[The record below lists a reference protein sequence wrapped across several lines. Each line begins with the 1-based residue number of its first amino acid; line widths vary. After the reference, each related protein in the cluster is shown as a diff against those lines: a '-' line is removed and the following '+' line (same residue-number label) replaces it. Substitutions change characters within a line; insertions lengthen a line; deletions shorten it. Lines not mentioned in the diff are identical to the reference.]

1 MVLVSGFHNAGLSV
15 VTYPVLLVGCWLWP
29 LIKYIQRNDEKVR
42 KEIDGF
48 EEYCGIRMDK
58 LSMIVLPLPSNR
70 LQSDTSVPQ
79 SVSENS
85 SRLTDATMTDASSE
99 THPRFPQEE
108 FMPQAISDIQPST
121 PTASSIAV
129 AVPNSSTA
137 LHQLPM
143 LQTQTSLPSLKSSGL
158 LDWSSRTLLGNVG
171 HTALHHGLPQLSIGG
186 ADSNAYATGLG
197 TSSTTPTTTGISGIP
212 VPGKSPSVSTEGLKS
227 PSSPTAASSSQG
239 RSGLSWMM
247 NE

>member
-1 MVLVSGFHNAGLSV
+1 MVLVSDFHNAGLSV

-58 LSMIVLPLPSNR
+58 LSITVLPLPSNR
-70 LQSDTSVPQ
+70 PQSDTSVPQ
-79 SVSENS
+79 SVLENL
-85 SRLTDATMTDASSE
+85 SRLTDATLIDASSE
-99 THPRFPQEE
+99 THLRFPQEE
-108 FMPQAISDIQPST
+108 FMPQAMSDIQPST
-121 PTASSIAV
+121 PTASSVAV
-129 AVPNSSTA
+129 PVPNSSTA
-137 LHQLPM
+137 VHQLPM

-158 LDWSSRTLLGNVG
+158 LDWSSRTLPGHAG

-197 TSSTTPTTTGISGIP
+197 TLGTTPTTTAISGIP
-212 VPGKSPSVSTEGLKS
+212 VSTERPKS
-227 PSSPTAASSSQG
+227 PSSPTTASSNQG